1 MASALAKSHFAKVFF
16 IEVANFHRCKEESFQ
31 ETFTCSFKK
40 HVHEYTSRHSSGVT
54 QNINMHMCCWLF
66 WRTHSLTPYM
76 CKLCL
81 GLRLDLYLYAILLIK
96 LPHISLANGSVQLLT
111 RDLGCSILMYIYQGY
126 SLNILIY
133 ERTRYKLSIGVF
145 YNFYKIMSHLN
156 FKYLISNKKLFEK
169 YWYGPEFPKCVWF
182 CTPLF
187 PQGSVAISRSVLSC
201 HNYEIDG
208 VIGI

>member
-156 FKYLISNKKLFEK
+156 FKYLISNKKIVWEVLI
-169 YWYGPEFPKCVWF
+169 WTRVSQVCVILHPPFP
-182 CTPLF
+182 
-187 PQGSVAISRSVLSC
+187 S
-201 HNYEIDG
+201 
-208 VIGI
+208 GICGNI